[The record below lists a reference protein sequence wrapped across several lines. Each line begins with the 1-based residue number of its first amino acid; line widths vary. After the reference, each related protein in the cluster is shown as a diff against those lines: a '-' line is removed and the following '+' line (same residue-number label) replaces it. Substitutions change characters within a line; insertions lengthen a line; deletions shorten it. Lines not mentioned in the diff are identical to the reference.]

1 MSGRVI
7 EFKVGDLLIEEQWW
21 ATGPDWKPRIGICM
35 EPAAVTLVEGG
46 EAEGPL
52 SVLVQGEV
60 ILSWSTYWRVACR
73 AE

>member
-1 MSGRVI
+1 M
-7 EFKVGDLLIEEQWW
+7 EFKAGDLLIEERWW

-35 EPAAVTLVEGG
+35 ESITAIADPILGAA
-46 EAEGPL
+46 L

-60 ILSWSTYWRVACR
+60 ILSWSKYWRVACR

>member
-1 MSGRVI
+1 M
-7 EFKVGDLLIEEQWW
+7 EFKAGDLLIEERWW

-35 EPAAVTLVEGG
+35 EPPYAGPL
-46 EAEGPL
+46 AEGVEAAL

-60 ILSWSTYWRVACR
+60 ILSWSKYWRVACR